1 MSALEEVFRSYR
13 ETTGCEVAVW
23 FASEQDAEVRVEAAT
38 SDALP
43 PVAADSLPAPHA
55 PAREVSTASG
65 PALVAALPGP
75 RRGWIALG
83 PCVAPGFPLA
93 AHLKLLLPVVA
104 QYVQSALEVEH
115 AAHELAERY
124 EEINLLY
131 TISEILGR
139 TVTME
144 EAAEQILEEISD
156 TVGARRAVI
165 FEHQRATDTLAAI
178 ASIGVERDEVP
189 IIAADDM
196 SSLAARV
203 FRTLHPTLSEE
214 GEQPNEVERVFRRG
228 ATLSVPIVWTG
239 QRGGEPIGVVSLSDR
254 RSGQPFSAGDMKL
267 IAAIASQIGTAIQ
280 NARLVRARDERQ
292 RLAVEMQIAHELQ
305 MRLLPPVGVLAPVA
319 SVAARVLPAESVGGD
334 FYNLFRLDTAHAGVM
349 IGDVSGHGYPAAL
362 IMALTMSASAIHA
375 RGSNDPGETMAS
387 LLDSLRD
394 ELETTEMFIT
404 LLYAVVDREAG
415 VIRYA
420 NAGHPHAF
428 IVRASGEVER
438 LPATDPPL
446 GMVPVGPATQSA
458 EWDPAGDVLLLF
470 TDGVSDARDVMG
482 DRLGEHPVI
491 DVTVRYRAE
500 SAAHILDRIF
510 TLVNGHAHDSR
521 LRDDLT
527 VVVLRG

>member
-1 MSALEEVFRSYR
+1 
-13 ETTGCEVAVW
+13 
-23 FASEQDAEVRVEAAT
+23 
-38 SDALP
+38 
-43 PVAADSLPAPHA
+43 
-55 PAREVSTASG
+55 
-65 PALVAALPGP
+65 
-75 RRGWIALG
+75 
-83 PCVAPGFPLA
+83 
-93 AHLKLLLPVVA
+93 
-104 QYVQSALEVEH
+104 
-115 AAHELAERY
+115 
-124 EEINLLY
+124 
-131 TISEILGR
+131 
-139 TVTME
+139 
-144 EAAEQILEEISD
+144 
-156 TVGARRAVI
+156 
-165 FEHQRATDTLAAI
+165 
-178 ASIGVERDEVP
+178 
-189 IIAADDM
+189 
-196 SSLAARV
+196 
-203 FRTLHPTLSEE
+203 
-214 GEQPNEVERVFRRG
+214 
-228 ATLSVPIVWTG
+228 
-239 QRGGEPIGVVSLSDR
+239 
-254 RSGQPFSAGDMKL
+254 
-267 IAAIASQIGTAIQ
+267 
-280 NARLVRARDERQ
+280 
-292 RLAVEMQIAHELQ
+292 
-305 MRLLPPVGVLAPVA
+305 
-319 SVAARVLPAESVGGD
+319 VLPAESVGGD